1 MTLPRQWRH
10 PKLVW
15 GSSDS
20 TLADLLVSWDLLK
33 RAAQLAKDGQIFHS
47 SSISSTRHWL
57 YPLTSSEN
65 ASSAPVCPQNVS
77 FVSGTHRQLLGLY
90 SALHTQ
96 QLRPWEDA
104 YPHAGARDQ
113 HSVPIPGFN
122 GTVAQIVWKDYGR
135 PPWWKWG
142 HERPNSCAKSTWQ
155 RQVAGEKQL
164 LFPRHGAMAQSDL
177 LSSPFHLITPG
188 VHPRM
193 SQWLVTPVWS
203 MHKPYNTYNGA
214 MVIPHQVMDA
224 HPSILLC

>member
-1 MTLPRQWRH
+1 MGWCRPVAPEKKKNRVQAHDGGSSYQPTSLENDATTQGSEGIPSWCG
-10 PKLVW
+10 

-65 ASSAPVCPQNVS
+65 PSSAPVCSQNVS

-104 YPHAGARDQ
+104 YPHAGAQRSALCPHPWLQ
-113 HSVPIPGFN
+113 WNS
-122 GTVAQIVWKDYGR
+122 R
-135 PPWWKWG
+135 PDRLEGLW
-142 HERPNSCAKSTWQ
+142 
-155 RQVAGEKQL
+155 
-164 LFPRHGAMAQSDL
+164 
-177 LSSPFHLITPG
+177 
-188 VHPRM
+188 
-193 SQWLVTPVWS
+193 
-203 MHKPYNTYNGA
+203 
-214 MVIPHQVMDA
+214 
-224 HPSILLC
+224 

>member
-1 MTLPRQWRH
+1 MGWCRPVAPEKKKQGTSSWRRQLLSADISGKWRYHPRQWRH

-65 ASSAPVCPQNVS
+65 PSSAPVCSQNVS

-104 YPHAGARDQ
+104 YPHAGAQRSALCPHPWLQ
-113 HSVPIPGFN
+113 WNS
-122 GTVAQIVWKDYGR
+122 R
-135 PPWWKWG
+135 PDRLEGLW
-142 HERPNSCAKSTWQ
+142 
-155 RQVAGEKQL
+155 
-164 LFPRHGAMAQSDL
+164 
-177 LSSPFHLITPG
+177 
-188 VHPRM
+188 
-193 SQWLVTPVWS
+193 
-203 MHKPYNTYNGA
+203 
-214 MVIPHQVMDA
+214 
-224 HPSILLC
+224 